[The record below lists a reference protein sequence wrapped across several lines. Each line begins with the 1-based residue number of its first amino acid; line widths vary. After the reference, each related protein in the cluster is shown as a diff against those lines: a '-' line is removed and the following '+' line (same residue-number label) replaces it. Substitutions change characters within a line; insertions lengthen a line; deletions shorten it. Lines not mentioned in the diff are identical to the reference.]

1 MKNERSIMYKHAPQ
15 MRIYYQNTHEWRPY
29 LMYTNKTNLRT
40 KVLNTDN
47 LGLRFNSSK
56 NINGL
61 KSILD
66 QKSDK
71 EHFGLIV
78 GSSTVFGLGV
88 TNDSNTLSSKLSN
101 DTGIK
106 FFNLGISAFSGFQE
120 VILHQSLINKVSSAK
135 YIFIF
140 SGLNDLFLLNYIN
153 EFNDELGPYFYSS
166 QFQKGMNDILL
177 NKKRKFAKFIFS
189 KFVDNTVDWLHISP
203 KQIFKMIFEQKKI
216 KKNTQVIKKNV

>member
-66 QKSDK
+66 QKATK
-71 EHFGLIV
+71 
-78 GSSTVFGLGV
+78 
-88 TNDSNTLSSKLSN
+88 N
-101 DTGIK
+101 
-106 FFNLGISAFSGFQE
+106 
-120 VILHQSLINKVSSAK
+120 IL
-135 YIFIF
+135 
-140 SGLNDLFLLNYIN
+140 D
-153 EFNDELGPYFYSS
+153 
-166 QFQKGMNDILL
+166 
-177 NKKRKFAKFIFS
+177 
-189 KFVDNTVDWLHISP
+189 
-203 KQIFKMIFEQKKI
+203 
-216 KKNTQVIKKNV
+216 